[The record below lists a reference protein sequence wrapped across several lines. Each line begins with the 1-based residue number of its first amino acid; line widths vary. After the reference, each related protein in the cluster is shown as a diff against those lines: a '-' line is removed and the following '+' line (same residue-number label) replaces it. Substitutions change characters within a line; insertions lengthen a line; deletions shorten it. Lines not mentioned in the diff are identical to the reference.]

1 MPIAD
6 RFELKRDIQEMK
18 ENLSQKNVRMLD
30 VNLLLFAQHADS
42 ETTAVQVKGAVKIP
56 LSLSLNDLRKMA
68 PFHVNGLVRVEEK
81 ETAKCPDRE
90 NGTDGYRGVLLRD
103 ILEEAEMEFVRKWEP
118 GVCIRVKGAGNRE
131 VVFSFGEIF
140 YGSAGRSILLA
151 YEKSGR
157 RIDSEEGVGELAVAT
172 DVRAGRFVKGVR
184 EITVERVEIPLSA
197 YDDRRKNIVRPPTT
211 SLSMIDRQTGII
223 RQFDRKALDS
233 LPQVHIRNALMA
245 GDCEGFNGIYAY
257 EGPLLRSVL
266 EWFGLSWEKRDY
278 ARYVVVSSE
287 DGFSAVFSM
296 GEIFNSRLDN
306 NIIIAG
312 KKNGEVLGA
321 KAGFAASVVGE
332 DSAGGRSVKR
342 ISRIEV
348 R

>member
-1 MPIAD
+1 MFFRPSKKIF
-6 RFELKRDIQEMK
+6 RVLGM
-18 ENLSQKNVRMLD
+18 MT
-30 VNLLLFAQHADS
+30 LLLFAQHADAG
-42 ETTAVQVKGAVKIP
+42 TAVLQVKGAVKEP
-56 LSLSLNDLRKMA
+56 LSLSLDDLQKMP
-68 PFHVNGLVRVEEK
+68 PFHVNGLVRIEEK
-81 ETAKCPDRE
+81 MAATGPERE
-90 NGTDGYRGVLLRD
+90 GGTDRYQGVLLRD
-103 ILEEAEMEFVRKWEP
+103 ILEKAGMKFVRKWEP
-118 GVCIRVKGAGNRE
+118 GVCIRVRGAGNRE

-140 YGSAGRSILLA
+140 YGSAGRGILLA

-157 RIDSEEGVGELAVAT
+157 RIESEEGVGELVVAT
-172 DVRAGRFVKGVR
+172 DVRAGRFIKGVR
-184 EITVERVEIPLSA
+184 EIAVERVEIPLGA
-197 YDDRRKNIVRPPTT
+197 YDDREKNIIRPPTA
-211 SLSMIDRQTGII
+211 SLSMTDHRTGTI
-223 RQFDRKALDS
+223 REFKPDDLDS

-266 EWFGLSWEKRDY
+266 EWFGLSWVNRDY
-278 ARYVVVSSE
+278 SRYVVVSSE
-287 DGFSAVFSM
+287 DGFCAVFSM

-332 DSAGGRSVKR
+332 DSMGGRSVKR
-342 ISRIEV
+342 IYRIEV

>member
-1 MPIAD
+1 M
-6 RFELKRDIQEMK
+6 
-18 ENLSQKNVRMLD
+18 
-30 VNLLLFAQHADS
+30 NLLLFAQQPAAG
-42 ETTAVQVKGAVKIP
+42 TAVMQVKGAVKDF
-56 LSLSLNDLRKMA
+56 LSLSLTDLKKMP
-68 PFHVNGLVRVEEK
+68 PFHVNGLIRIEEK
-81 ETAKCPDRE
+81 TVETGRERESGMDR
-90 NGTDGYRGVLLRD
+90 YQGVLLRD
-103 ILEEAEMEFVRKWEP
+103 ILEEAGMKFVRKWEP
-118 GVCIRVKGAGNRE
+118 GVCIRVRDAGDHE

-140 YGSAGRSILLA
+140 YGSAGRSTLLA

-157 RIDSEEGVGELAVAT
+157 LIEPDEGVGELVIAT
-172 DVRAGRFVKGVR
+172 DVRAGRFIKGVR
-184 EITVERVEIPLSA
+184 EIAVERVEIPLGA
-197 YDDRRKNIVRPPTT
+197 YDDREKNIIRPPTA
-211 SLSMIDRQTGII
+211 SLSMTDHRTGTT
-223 RQFDRKALDS
+223 REFKPEDLDS

-266 EWFGLSWEKRDY
+266 EWFGLSWVNRDY
-278 ARYVVVSSE
+278 SRYVVVSSE
-287 DGFSAVFSM
+287 DGFCAVFSM

-332 DSAGGRSVKR
+332 DSMGGRSVKR
-342 ISRIEV
+342 IYRIEV